1 MLRLGVEV
9 VLIETEGRARSAE
22 IEVDGQRLVV
32 EDGVSSAERAADPGP
47 IGDARFQVILGE
59 PASWERAV
67 SKNPA
72 REQKLERLQ
81 GWRYRG
87 YGEIVAIDPVRIDLC
102 VLALQLDLA
111 TDTPDRVGQYA
122 VIEIDR
128 IRVFRT
134 PA

>member
-1 MLRLGVEV
+1 MEV

-22 IEVDGQRLVV
+22 IEVDGPRLVV
-32 EDGVSSAERAADPGP
+32 EDGVSSSERAAEPGP
-47 IGDARFQVILGE
+47 VGNARFQVILVE
-59 PASWERAV
+59 PDSWERAV

-72 REQKLERLQ
+72 REQKLEHLQ

-87 YGEIVAIDPVRIDLC
+87 YGEIVAIDPVRIDLG
-102 VLALQLDLA
+102 VLTLQLGLSA
-111 TDTPDRVGQYA
+111 DTPDRVGQYA
-122 VIEIDR
+122 AIEIDR